1 MQDRSVGL
9 FLLHGIDVWLEG
21 DQATVFVINHRPNT
35 AAINGNLEASYR
47 GGENSVV
54 EVFEGTW
61 SAEMT
66 ELKYVKTVKRVT
78 PGFPNVCRANA
89 MRQSCQAEDAK

>member
-47 GGENSVV
+47 GGANSVV

-66 ELKYVKTVKRVT
+66 ELNYVKTVKRVT
-78 PGFPNVCRANA
+78 PGSHTL
-89 MRQSCQAEDAK
+89 QS